1 MNRILISLFIL
12 IFLPLQA
19 CTLTNDFLT
28 DKFLSGRIFEKPETN
43 TDYDFTDIERIPIKL
58 QVTQDISTRDE
69 MLQEGQTVN
78 LKSRSNV
85 YYNEKIIVKRNEPVS
100 AKIELIV
107 DSGMNGI
114 PYYIYLND
122 FKFQNLPSSKIHANY
137 QKSGWNRTYWV
148 LPLKWALTP
157 LPPTGSLT
165 NFIKGGHAKIS
176 TNDIITV
183 YYYPNWK

>member
-1 MNRILISLFIL
+1 MNKFLITALILLSF
-12 IFLPLQA
+12 PLNVFA
-19 CTLTNDFLT
+19 LTDDFLVNE
-28 DKFLSGRIFEKPETN
+28 FLAGRIFDKPETY
-43 TDYDFTDIERIPIKL
+43 TEYDFTDIERVSIKL
-58 QVTQDISTRDE
+58 QVTREITTRDGE
-69 MLQEGQTVN
+69 AQEGQIVE
-78 LKSRSNV
+78 LKARNNV
-85 YYNEKIIVKRNEPVS
+85 YYNDKIIVKRGEPVT

-122 FKFQNLPSSKIHANY
+122 FKFQNLESSKLFASY

-165 NFIKGGHAKIS
+165 NFIKGGHATIS
-176 TNDIITV
+176 PNDIITV